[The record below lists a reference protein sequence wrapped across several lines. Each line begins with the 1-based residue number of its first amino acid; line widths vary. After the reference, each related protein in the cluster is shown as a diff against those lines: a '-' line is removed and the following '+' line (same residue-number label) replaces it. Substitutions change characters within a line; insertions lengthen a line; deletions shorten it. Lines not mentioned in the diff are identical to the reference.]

1 MGGIARPVGSGTIA
15 DFAPLEV
22 VLVPGSFDPFGV
34 PRYRPIDRVL
44 GNFVDD
50 GDLRRPTEF
59 PRLAERRAAAGEAVW
74 MPPSRR
80 KLFKG
85 TAAAVNAK
93 IVDLSVGGALI
104 TSQVNDNIKVG
115 AKIRF
120 QINGA
125 EGIVEVRTVRRYN
138 DRIAYYGISFFR
150 ISDALRHEVFDLLSA
165 PR

>member
-1 MGGIARPVGSGTIA
+1 M
-15 DFAPLEV
+15 
-22 VLVPGSFDPFGV
+22 
-34 PRYRPIDRVL
+34 

-50 GDLRRPTEF
+50 GDLRRPSEF
-59 PRLAERRAAAGEAVW
+59 PRLAERRAADGDAVW

-85 TAAAVNAK
+85 TPAAVKAN

-104 TSQVNDNIKVG
+104 TSPVNQNIKVG

-120 QINGA
+120 QIKGA

-150 ISDALRHEVFDLLSA
+150 ISDALRHEVFELLSA
-165 PR
+165 KS